1 MPRSPGDLLR
11 SAALAGALL
20 AGAVVLA
27 ACASPNIG
35 DHMPTAAGGLPEGA
49 PARPQTPSQY
59 PSVNDMPPP
68 RGAAVLTSEE
78 QQKAED
84 DLIAARNRAAS
95 AGASKSGAASA
106 GASTDKPA
114 GQSRDP

>member
-1 MPRSPGDLLR
+1 MRAMPRSPGGLLR
-11 SAALAGALL
+11 FAALAGMLL
-20 AGAVVLA
+20 ACATIIAG
-27 ACASPNIG
+27 CASPNIG
-35 DHMPTAAGGLPEGA
+35 EHLPTAAGGLPEGV

-68 RGAAVLTSEE
+68 RGTAVLTSEE

-95 AGASKSGAASA
+95 ASGSA
-106 GASTDKPA
+106 GKPA
-114 GQSRDP
+114 GGSRDP